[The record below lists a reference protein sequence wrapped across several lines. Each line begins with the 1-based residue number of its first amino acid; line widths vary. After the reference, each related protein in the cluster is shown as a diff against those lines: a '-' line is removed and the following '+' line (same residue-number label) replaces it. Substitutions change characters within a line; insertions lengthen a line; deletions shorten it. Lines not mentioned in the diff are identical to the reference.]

1 MIRLHRE
8 GNIHIT
14 VATIAGAVL
23 SVAAYLLLWP
33 ISPWLALLLWLPVL
47 LIWVWVVSF
56 FRNPLR
62 TVTPDDGIV
71 LCPADG
77 KVVVIEEVDDAE
89 YFGDRRLQV
98 SVFMSPFN
106 VHYNKAPVTGKV
118 LWRKYYPGK
127 FLVAWHPKS
136 SELNERLSVVIE
148 HPQVTLLVRQVAGA
162 LARRIVNYLQPGDF
176 IHQGDELGFI
186 KFGSRVDILLP
197 VGTPL
202 NVALGD
208 TVQANKTIL
217 ATLSKSKS

>member
-1 MIRLHRE
+1 MFRLHKE
-8 GNIHIT
+8 GIPHILI
-14 VATIAGAVL
+14 ATGILLAVSAVL
-23 SVAAYLLLWP
+23 YVFLLNSLP
-33 ISPWLALLLWLPVL
+33 LLALLLWLPVA
-47 LIWVWVVSF
+47 LIWVWVLSF

-162 LARRIVNYLQPGDF
+162 LARRIVNYLQPGGF

-186 KFGSRVDILLP
+186 KFGSPVDILLP

-217 ATLSKSKS
+217 ATLS